1 MDPKDA
7 VMFVMMFICF
17 GVPALAITAR
27 LIMKPM
33 VDSIIRLRESS
44 GGAASGVVER
54 RMLELEDEVSQLR
67 ASLSGLEET
76 VAFQQNLL
84 TGAGAEPTA
93 LAAPGAER

>member
-1 MDPKDA
+1 MPAKDA
-7 VMFVMMFICF
+7 FMFAMMFIVF

-44 GGAASGVVER
+44 AAASNGLVER

-67 ASLSGLEET
+67 AGMAELEET
-76 VAFQQNLL
+76 VAFQQKLL
-84 TGAGAEPTA
+84 TAGEPA
-93 LAAPGAER
+93 IAG